1 MTERDKPLEYQKS
14 RQYIVVTACKNE
26 GDNLPNLI
34 QSIASQTL
42 KPVLWI
48 IVDDGSTDNTP
59 EILKEAEEKYSWIQ
73 SIRLEESKRDLGLHL
88 AGMVRKGFDFAI
100 NYCKKKGIDYGYL
113 ANVDGDLTLETTFF
127 EDIIKEFEKDPELG
141 LASGGTKH
149 IVGDRIIKAKLREDE
164 PSGGHMLIRRECFE
178 DCEGIPVSYAMDSVL
193 KAKARI
199 KGWKTKRFEENTATE
214 IRDVGSAEGYWK
226 GFKHGGKTDYYL
238 NMHPIHVISRSIKYS
253 LRRSGYGGIAYLM
266 GYLSSVIRRD
276 KQIDDEEVKKY
287 FWNIWKSSYKH
298 CLLRRK

>member
-149 IVGDRIIKAKLREDE
+149 IVGDRIIYRE
-164 PSGGHMLIRRECFE
+164 PS
-178 DCEGIPVSYAMDSVL
+178 
-193 KAKARI
+193 RI
-199 KGWKTKRFEENTATE
+199 G
-214 IRDVGSAEGYWK
+214 
-226 GFKHGGKTDYYL
+226 
-238 NMHPIHVISRSIKYS
+238 M
-253 LRRSGYGGIAYLM
+253 
-266 GYLSSVIRRD
+266 
-276 KQIDDEEVKKY
+276 
-287 FWNIWKSSYKH
+287 
-298 CLLRRK
+298 